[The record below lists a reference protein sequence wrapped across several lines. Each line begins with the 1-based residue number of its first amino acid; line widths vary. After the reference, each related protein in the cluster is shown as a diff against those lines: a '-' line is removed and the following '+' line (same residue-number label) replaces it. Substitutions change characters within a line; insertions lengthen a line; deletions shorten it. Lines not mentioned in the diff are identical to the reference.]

1 MCDISEKYRKK
12 LKRVKECYDEIIT
25 EMKKEDVN
33 NFVVKDWFDEKE
45 IIHKSIVFIFACP
58 GKDEFI
64 EDMPCFGQTGKNLDG
79 FISHLKGYLTEISE
93 EYKKEF
99 QLAEQINEDNNQ
111 SADNKE
117 PKYKYERYKYV
128 ILNSSDKVHF
138 DELTSN
144 SEPNCS
150 EIKTKVNND
159 LKDTKK
165 KELIQKAKFIFC
177 FGGKAKKYYDKIK
190 EKLDMIKPIEC
201 CHLGNQALNKTYSLS
216 SDEIK
221 DSKARKERRIELLFN
236 DVKPKIDDILTGAS
250 AGDLNSSSQGQK
262 I

>member
-1 MCDISEKYRKK
+1 MCDISKKYRKK

-25 EMKKEDVN
+25 EMKNEDVN
-33 NFVVKDWFDEKE
+33 NFIVEDWFEEKE
-45 IIHKSIVFIFACP
+45 ITHKSIVFIFACP

-64 EDMPCFGQTGKNLDG
+64 EDMPCFGKTGDNLDE
-79 FISHLKGYLTEISE
+79 FINHLEGYLS
-93 EYKKEF
+93 KKSDEFKEEF
-99 QLAEQINEDNNQ
+99 QPTEQESEDNNK
-111 SADNKE
+111 SDDKLK
-117 PKYKYERYKYV
+117 PRYKYV

-190 EKLDMIKPIEC
+190 EKLDIIKPIEC

-250 AGDLNSSSQGQK
+250 AGDLNSSSQEQK